1 MRNRIMPIALL
12 LFAIA
17 AAGWVSFDYVQLAT
31 YSATTE
37 RAVTPRGNLM
47 QCEETA
53 IRIFKDISPSVAFVS
68 TLEQLP
74 ELSSESAVERIGT
87 GSGFVWD
94 AAGHIVTNYH
104 VVHGAQQIAVRFG
117 SGSLHR
123 AVVVGTAPY
132 YDLAVLRI
140 QGGHQLYK
148 PLPLG
153 SSANLQVGQYVYAIG
168 NPFGLSRTLTHG
180 LVSALKRRL
189 PTRGGREVRG
199 VIQTDAP
206 INPGNSGGPLLDS
219 SGRLIGVNTAIL
231 SRSGASDGVG
241 FAVPVD
247 LVNRVVT
254 TLIKEGRM
262 PTPGIGIAALSE
274 KMAAHL
280 DVTGVIVAAVEPGS
294 PAAKAGLQGIN
305 TTTGQLGDVITQ
317 VDGKP
322 VDTVADLA
330 ADLDEIGVGHPAKLT
345 VERNG
350 STRKVDVTVEDISK
364 H

>member
-1 MRNRIMPIALL
+1 
-12 LFAIA
+12 
-17 AAGWVSFDYVQLAT
+17 VSFDYVQLVA

-47 QCEETA
+47 QSEQTA
-53 IRIFKDISPSVAFVS
+53 IKIFKHISPSVAFVS
-68 TLEQLP
+68 TLEQLQQ
-74 ELSSESAVERIGT
+74 LSSQQEVERIGT

-104 VVHGAQQIAVRFG
+104 VVKGAQQIAVRFG
-117 SGSLHR
+117 SGKLHR
-123 AVVVGTAPY
+123 AQVVGTAPY

-140 QGGHQLYK
+140 QGGHELYK
-148 PLPLG
+148 PVPVG
-153 SSANLQVGQYVYAIG
+153 SSSNLEVGQAVYAIG

-219 SGRLIGVNTAIL
+219 SGRVIGVNTAII
-231 SRSGASDGVG
+231 SRSGVSDGVG
-241 FAVPVD
+241 FAVPID

-254 TLIKEGRM
+254 SLIKDGRV

-274 KMAAHL
+274 RLTAHL
-280 DVTGVIVAAVEPGS
+280 DVEGVMVAAVEPNS
-294 PAAKAGLQGIN
+294 PAAKAGLQGID
-305 TTTGQLGDVITQ
+305 TETGRLGDVITK
-317 VDGKP
+317 VNGKP
-322 VDTVADLA
+322 VSTVADLA
-330 ADLDEIGVGHPAKLT
+330 AELDSIGIGKKADLT
-345 VERNG
+345 VENNG
-350 STRKVDVTVEDISK
+350 STRQVKVAIVDISK
-364 H
+364 EH

>member
-1 MRNRIMPIALL
+1 VKDRVIRWALL
-12 LFAIA
+12 VFALA
-17 AAGWVSFDYVQLAT
+17 AAGWVSFDYVQLAA
-31 YSATTE
+31 YSATTA
-37 RAVTPRGNLM
+37 RAVTPRGNLT
-47 QCEETA
+47 QVEDTA
-53 IRIFKDISPSVAFVS
+53 IKIFKEISPSVAFVS
-68 TLEQLP
+68 TLEQLH
-74 ELSSESAVERIGT
+74 ELSPESAVERIGT

-104 VVHGAQQIAVRFG
+104 VVQGAQRIAVRFG
-117 SGSLHR
+117 SGALHR

-140 QGGHQLYK
+140 QGGHQIYK
-148 PLPLG
+148 PVPIG

-219 SGRLIGVNTAIL
+219 AGRLIGVNTAIL

-254 TLIKEGRM
+254 SLIREGRV

-274 KMAAHL
+274 EMTAHL
-280 DVTGVIVAAVEPGS
+280 DVDGVVVGAVEPGS
-294 PAAKAGLQGIN
+294 PAAKAGLEGID
-305 TTTGQLGDVITQ
+305 TSTGEIGDVITQ

-322 VDTVADLA
+322 VHTIADLA
-330 ADLDEIGVGHPAKLT
+330 ADLDEIGVGKKATLT

-350 STRKVDVTVEDISK
+350 STRKVPVSVADISK
-364 H
+364 Q

>member
-1 MRNRIMPIALL
+1 VKDRVIGWALL
-12 LFAIA
+12 IFALA
-17 AAGWVSFDYVQLAT
+17 VAGWVFFDYVQLAA
-31 YSATTE
+31 YSATQL
-37 RAVTPRGNLM
+37 RPVTPRGNLM
-47 QCEETA
+47 QSEETA
-53 IRIFKDISPSVAFVS
+53 IQIFQRISGSVAFVS
-68 TLEQLP
+68 TLQQVNRITP
-74 ELSSESAVERIGT
+74 EASTERIGT

-104 VVHGAQQIAVRFG
+104 VIQGAERIAVRFG
-117 SGSLHR
+117 QGALHR
-123 AVVVGTAPY
+123 AELVGTAPY

-140 QGGHQLYK
+140 QGGHQLYA
-148 PLPLG
+148 PVPLG
-153 SSANLQVGQYVYAIG
+153 SSSDLEVGQAVYAIG

-189 PTRGGREVRG
+189 PTRGGREIQG

-219 SGRLIGVNTAIL
+219 AGRLIGVNTAIL

-254 TLIKEGRM
+254 ALIREGRV

-274 KMAAHL
+274 ELAAHL
-280 DVTGVIVAAVEPGS
+280 DVNGVVVAAVAPDS
-294 PAAKAGLQGIN
+294 PAAKAGLQGIDTN
-305 TTTGQLGDVITQ
+305 TGEIGDVITQ
-317 VDGKP
+317 VNGAP
-322 VDTVADLA
+322 VDSVADLA
-330 ADLDEIGVGHPAKLT
+330 SDLDKIGIGNQAVLG

-350 STRKVDVTVEDISK
+350 STRTVRVRVVDITA

>member
-1 MRNRIMPIALL
+1 VKDRTIRWAVLL
-12 LFAIA
+12 LALA
-17 AAGWVSFDYVQLAT
+17 ATGWVAFDYVQLAA
-31 YSATTE
+31 YSATKE
-37 RAVTPRGNLM
+37 RPITPRGSLM
-47 QCEETA
+47 QSEETA
-53 IRIFKDISPSVAFVS
+53 IKIFKEVSPSVVFVS
-68 TLEQLP
+68 TLEQLQQ
-74 ELSSESAVERIGT
+74 LSSESAVERVGT

-104 VVHGAQQIAVRFG
+104 VVQGAQQIAVRFG
-117 SGSLHR
+117 SGELHR

-132 YDLAVLRI
+132 YDLAVLRVE
-140 QGGHQLYK
+140 GAHRLYK
-148 PLPLG
+148 PVPLG

-168 NPFGLSRTLTHG
+168 NPYGLSRTLTHG
-180 LVSALKRRL
+180 VVSALQRRL

-219 SGRLIGVNTAIL
+219 AGRLIGVNSAII

-254 TLIKEGRM
+254 SLIREGRV

-274 KMAAHL
+274 DLTAHL
-280 DVTGVIVAAVEPGS
+280 DVDGVVVAAVEPGS
-294 PAAKAGLQGIN
+294 PAAMAGLKGIDEE
-305 TTTGQLGDVITQ
+305 TGEVGDVITR

-322 VDTVADLA
+322 VHSVADLA
-330 ADLDEIGVGHPAKLT
+330 TQLEQIGVGNKATLT
-345 VERNG
+345 VKGNG
-350 STRKVDVTVEDISK
+350 SIRKVQVAVIDISE